1 MGTSRK
7 LSLSWQFLET
17 YGSGWRNDVM
27 NQCLEFEEFSAL
39 EMYLLLF
46 WEAVETFRVM
56 HVIPA
61 FVTGMGG
68 GGGGGGGGGV
78 NANTVNQMWKVEL
91 QNRIYKSQ

>member
-1 MGTSRK
+1 
-7 LSLSWQFLET
+7 
-17 YGSGWRNDVM
+17 M

-61 FVTGMGG
+61 FVTGMGWWG
-68 GGGGGGGGGV
+68 GGRGV
-78 NANTVNQMWKVEL
+78 NANTVDQM
-91 QNRIYKSQ
+91 

>member
-1 MGTSRK
+1 MGTSKK
-7 LSLSWQFLET
+7 LSLSQQFLET
-17 YGSGWRNDVM
+17 YGSSWRNDVM

-46 WEAVETFRVM
+46 WEAVETFRVI

-61 FVTGMGG
+61 FVTGRSWVGW
-68 GGGGGGGGGV
+68 GV
-78 NANTVNQMWKVEL
+78 NANTVDQMWKVEL